1 MEEQPNFNERKPTTR
16 LEKAIQPP
24 ENLGTI
30 SAPLTAQEK
39 VGPHPVEDGRGCGR
53 GQRLPQTFEQYHFL
67 YACFGIYIVIHSITP
82 SKPR

>member
-39 VGPHPVEDGRGCGR
+39 EDPHPVEDGGGAGGGNGSPKLLNNLIFCTCV
-53 GQRLPQTFEQYHFL
+53 LVFTL
-67 YACFGIYIVIHSITP
+67 
-82 SKPR
+82 